1 MSIDTNIDNYT
12 IEDME
17 DFLELPPDYTESYVN
32 MLIDSIPIYDDEKLK
47 FIEEMRKRILNS
59 MGVTDIAE
67 SKNAVNLP
75 LTYENPYE
83 KDNTNPFVTREVPAL
98 ISLNTRF
105 ILNDNNSY
113 STHDYTV
120 NLTEKIQRVKSISI
134 SDIHLPTTWYTIASE
149 NEGTIEFTLNNESL
163 RKIII
168 PKGTYTI
175 LTLIDAVNEEFKVQ
189 NSSTSDIFVYDADTD
204 KVRASLD
211 DGYTLTVTIYNHD
224 WGFRKPY
231 RSIGRI
237 LGFRDNTTIL
247 SNTHTPPFDYDLD
260 GTKYV
265 MVVVDDF
272 TRNSYSGGIIGTD
285 AVITKAKIPEYVRD
299 CECPE
304 EESDR
309 VIYASKKPGLTY
321 HELYTVNEIALNRI
335 EPLPEMSPR
344 PNEVLG
350 IIPVYP
356 GTTPYPITSSGH
368 DISGGIRTYF
378 GPVSISKLRVR
389 LLDDG
394 GEPLDIRNEDWFL
407 TLSVSMMYQY

>member
-134 SDIHLPTTWYTIASE
+134 SDIYLPTTWYTIASE
-149 NEGTIEFTLNNESL
+149 NEGTIEFTVNSITT
-163 RKIII
+163 KCII

-175 LTLIDAVNEEFKVQ
+175 LTLITAVNDEVEGG
-189 NSSTSDIFVYDADTD
+189 DIFEYDADTD
-204 KVRASLD
+204 KVRASLGTGD
-211 DGYTLTVTIYNHD
+211 TLTVTIYDHD

-247 SNTHTPPFDYDLD
+247 SNDATPPFDYDLD

-265 MVVVDDF
+265 MIVVDDF

-299 CECPE
+299 CECPDPGNV

-321 HELYTVNEIALNRI
+321 HELYTLNEIALNRI

-394 GEPLDIRNEDWFL
+394 GEPLDIRNEDWIL
-407 TLSVSMMYQY
+407 TLSVSMMYKY